1 MMKSSEAYVITKNS
15 LECLKQAIATIEK
28 LDRRL
33 SRIEKALD
41 IGRQK
46 LLEWIL
52 SINTQLLTSTPSI
65 AGSNSLMSWPARYGS
80 HRKLYNLLGIHVN
93 FPLTIH
99 IPKH

>member
-46 LLEWIL
+46 LLE
-52 SINTQLLTSTPSI
+52 
-65 AGSNSLMSWPARYGS
+65 
-80 HRKLYNLLGIHVN
+80 
-93 FPLTIH
+93 
-99 IPKH
+99 